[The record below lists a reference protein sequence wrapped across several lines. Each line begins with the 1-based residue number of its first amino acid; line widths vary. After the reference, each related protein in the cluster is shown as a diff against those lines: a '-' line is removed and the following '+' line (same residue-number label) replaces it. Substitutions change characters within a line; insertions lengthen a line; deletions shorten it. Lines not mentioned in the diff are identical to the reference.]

1 MECCVKNSYYN
12 LRLGISDICFK
23 KIELI
28 DQVGNTYEFGR
39 ISFFVLAALIS
50 TIINGFTSAFTEE
63 SKPAEA
69 RISQDG
75 IQRAEIIIDSYGF
88 EPNHILVVVGKP
100 VELDLRSVT
109 SVIPHNFSI
118 DHPEA
123 GMDID
128 QNIPHGKDVKV
139 TFVPT
144 KTGSYE
150 FYCDKKGLFGSH
162 RKKGMEG
169 IIEVKE

>member
-1 MECCVKNSYYN
+1 MCK
-12 LRLGISDICFK
+12 LGM
-23 KIELI
+23 LL
-28 DQVGNTYEFGR
+28 
-39 ISFFVLAALIS
+39 FFVTVSLIS
-50 TIINGFTSAFTEE
+50 AIIQVSAAKE
-63 SKPAEA
+63 SNPVEA

-75 IQRAEIIIDSYGF
+75 IQRAEIIVDSYSF
-88 EPNHILVVVGKP
+88 DPDRILVVVGKP

-118 DHPEA
+118 RHPEA

-128 QNIPHGKDVKV
+128 QNIAHGEDVKV
-139 TFVPT
+139 TFTPT

-150 FYCDKKGLFGSH
+150 FYCDKRGLFGSH

-169 IIEVKE
+169 VIEVKEQQ

>member
-1 MECCVKNSYYN
+1 MY
-12 LRLGISDICFK
+12 R
-23 KIELI
+23 
-28 DQVGNTYEFGR
+28 FGM
-39 ISFFVLAALIS
+39 LAFYILMLLIS
-50 TIINGFTSAFTEE
+50 EIITVSTAGE
-63 SKPAEA
+63 SKPLEA

-75 IQRAEIIIDSYGF
+75 VQRAEIIVDSYSF
-88 EPNHILVVVGKP
+88 EPSHIVVVVGKP

-118 DHPEA
+118 DYPEA
-123 GMDID
+123 GLDID
-128 QNIPHGKDVKV
+128 QNIPHGEDVKV
-139 TFVPT
+139 KFTPT

-169 IIEVKE
+169 MLEVKEQP

>member
-1 MECCVKNSYYN
+1 
-12 LRLGISDICFK
+12 
-23 KIELI
+23 
-28 DQVGNTYEFGR
+28 VGNTYEFGR

-63 SKPAEA
+63 SKPAEL

-75 IQRAEIIIDSYGF
+75 IQRAEIIVDSYGF

-109 SVIPHNFSI
+109 SVIPHNFSS

-128 QNIPHGKDVKV
+128 PKYPMARMSSHICPNKDGK
-139 TFVPT
+139 
-144 KTGSYE
+144 
-150 FYCDKKGLFGSH
+150 L
-162 RKKGMEG
+162 
-169 IIEVKE
+169 

>member
-1 MECCVKNSYYN
+1 MMIWSSEHEVSKEPCTVSEHMYK
-12 LRLGISDICFK
+12 LGMPI
-23 KIELI
+23 
-28 DQVGNTYEFGR
+28 
-39 ISFFVLAALIS
+39 FFILVLLIS
-50 TIINGFTSAFTEE
+50 EFITVSTAEE
-63 SKPAEA
+63 SKPVEA
-69 RISQDG
+69 RVSQDG
-75 IQRAEIIIDSYGF
+75 IQRAEIVVDSYSF
-88 EPNHILVVVGKP
+88 EPNHILVIVGKP

-128 QNIPHGKDVKV
+128 QNIPHGQDVKV
-139 TFVPT
+139 TFIPT

-150 FYCDKKGLFGSH
+150 FYCNKRGLFGSH

-169 IIEVKE
+169 TIEVKE

>member
-1 MECCVKNSYYN
+1 MY
-12 LRLGISDICFK
+12 R
-23 KIELI
+23 
-28 DQVGNTYEFGR
+28 FGMLA
-39 ISFFVLAALIS
+39 FFILVLLIS
-50 TIINGFTSAFTEE
+50 EIITVSTAEE
-63 SKPAEA
+63 SKPLEA

-75 IQRAEIIIDSYGF
+75 VQRAEIIVDSYSF
-88 EPNHILVVVGKP
+88 EPSHIVVVVGKP

-118 DHPEA
+118 DYPEA
-123 GMDID
+123 GIDID
-128 QNIPHGKDVKV
+128 QNIPHGEDVKV
-139 TFVPT
+139 KFTPT

-169 IIEVKE
+169 TIEVKE

>member
-1 MECCVKNSYYN
+1 MY
-12 LRLGISDICFK
+12 R
-23 KIELI
+23 
-28 DQVGNTYEFGR
+28 FGM
-39 ISFFVLAALIS
+39 LAFYILMLLIS
-50 TIINGFTSAFTEE
+50 EIITVSTAGE
-63 SKPAEA
+63 SKPLEA

-75 IQRAEIIIDSYGF
+75 VQRAEIIVDSYSF
-88 EPNHILVVVGKP
+88 EPSHIVVVVGKP

-118 DHPEA
+118 DYPEA
-123 GMDID
+123 GLDID
-128 QNIPHGKDVKV
+128 QNIPHGEDVKV
-139 TFVPT
+139 KFTPT

-169 IIEVKE
+169 TIEVKE